1 MLAEK
6 DSKKQALV
14 RHLHLPIAIGTG
26 KILPKFSE

>member
-14 RHLHLPIAIGTG
+14 RHCRQPG
-26 KILPKFSE
+26 KNFLSKFSE